1 VNKVPV
7 LVPEEEVS
15 DAALLKRGL
24 KRGDGAKV
32 CKRGYGAN
40 DPENIAIVH
49 MFEKDRM
56 SFDAICNKLN
66 ADRIANGKAPTLTPN
81 GCQTRFNRNAPILFS
96 AEGREF
102 IPLGMRQRGQRMD
115 DIAPTNPTPK
125 VAWDDELDLAL
136 VETVK
141 EWESRKWED
150 VAALFKRKTGVE
162 MDAGS
167 CAHRH
172 HII

>member
-1 VNKVPV
+1 
-7 LVPEEEVS
+7 
-15 DAALLKRGL
+15 
-24 KRGDGAKV
+24 
-32 CKRGYGAN
+32 
-40 DPENIAIVH
+40 
-49 MFEKDRM
+49 
-56 SFDAICNKLN
+56 
-66 ADRIANGKAPTLTPN
+66 
-81 GCQTRFNRNAPILFS
+81 
-96 AEGREF
+96 
-102 IPLGMRQRGQRMD
+102 MD